1 MHVYKPAGEGWLGK
15 YKNNTFKNY
24 QLEEYNKAVNY
35 VKNKKI
41 AIDVGAHLGI
51 MSYRMCRD
59 FNHVHAIEPLFAKY
73 IKPNVKADNITI
85 HEFAAGETDKT
96 VTMRVGHHHSAGS
109 DIVEWANS
117 LTETYNHN
125 IKCITIDSLNIKDV
139 DFIKID
145 VEQYEWFALQGAKE
159 TIETYHPVIMMEVKE
174 DNPYEAEIMNLMQ
187 KHGYKHERIGE
198 MDFVFK

>member
-1 MHVYKPAGEGWLGK
+1 
-15 YKNNTFKNY
+15 
-24 QLEEYNKAVNY
+24 
-35 VKNKKI
+35 
-41 AIDVGAHLGI
+41 
-51 MSYRMCRD
+51 
-59 FNHVHAIEPLFAKY
+59 
-73 IKPNVKADNITI
+73 
-85 HEFAAGETDKT
+85 
-96 VTMRVGHHHSAGS
+96 MRVGHHHSAGS

-174 DNPYEAEIMNLMQ
+174 DNPYEAEIMDLMQ